1 MRLPIILAATVLG
14 ATAAGAETSSY
25 VAERGHWSVYSG
37 PRYCRALNRPPADFN
52 FAPYNA
58 LQIVVG
64 RSNHIAVEVFFWPGA
79 VMRDRAYDLKLAFS
93 TTDLSLPARPTMDAM
108 LASAPDIGLWR
119 ALQDSRAL
127 EVGVVGEPALRLRFD
142 LEDIGWVL
150 DRLTACQRVLPE
162 G

>member
-1 MRLPIILAATVLG
+1 MRIPIILATTVLG
-14 ATAAGAETSSY
+14 IATAGAQTASFT
-25 VAERGHWSVYSG
+25 AERGHWTVYSG
-37 PRYCRALNRPPADFN
+37 PKYCRALNRMPADFN
-52 FAPYNA
+52 FAPYNG

-64 RSNHIAVEVFFWPGA
+64 RKNHIAVEVFFWPGA
-79 VMRDRAYDLKLAFS
+79 VLPERDYALKLAFS
-93 TTDLSLPARPTMDAM
+93 MTDISLPARPTMDAM

-127 EVGVVGEPALRLRFD
+127 DVSVVGEPTLRLRFD
-142 LEDIGWVL
+142 LDDIGWVL